1 MRVDQNKNI
10 TSAMAESKV
19 TLKTLREQNSRK
31 QILRDKLQEMH
42 AKLRRMDMDI
52 ETKVVENTNLENV
65 QKFEDDLRQGRNQK
79 ETTILKLVQDTQKES
94 MAFTGSYVKEYMTQ
108 DMKVKTHTDDLKK
121 KMAQR

>member
-1 MRVDQNKNI
+1 
-10 TSAMAESKV
+10 MAESKV

-65 QKFEDDLRQGRNQK
+65 
-79 ETTILKLVQDTQKES
+79 
-94 MAFTGSYVKEYMTQ
+94 
-108 DMKVKTHTDDLKK
+108 
-121 KMAQR
+121 